1 MSLGETVVDHING
14 FGSLTE
20 EGADLLGANTSFEWL
35 FGSSLLCLVSGEH
48 VFWSINILAEV
59 EVVDFLGVATV
70 AVTASDQVKHGVA
83 GRHDIQVLHDTEELL
98 GSDVL

>member
-48 VFWSINILAEV
+48 VFWSINIFAEME
-59 EVVDFLGVATV
+59 EVNFFS
-70 AVTASDQVKHGVA
+70 VTAITVTADDKIEHGVT
-83 GRHDIQVLHDTEELL
+83 GRHNV
-98 GSDVL
+98 